1 MGTSDGNDQ
10 ATGAARPRAVAGA
23 ARAGRA
29 QPAEYCGVCRGE
41 DVSTASFYSWRKRLG
56 AATPGGAVAEGA
68 AEDGAFLELGVL
80 GSEAGGPAP
89 WDIELKLGAGVVLR
103 LRRR

>member
-1 MGTSDGNDQ
+1 M
-10 ATGAARPRAVAGA
+10 ATTKRRARR
-23 ARAGRA
+23 GRA
-29 QPAEYCGVCRGE
+29 QWQGLLERAAHSPLSIAAFCRGE

-80 GSEAGGPAP
+80 GSEAAGPVP
-89 WDIELKLGAGVVLR
+89 WDIELELGAGVVLR